1 MTMPNGTLL
10 AEDARTASTSAGPCA
25 ICSYPIISGHYI
37 ARLLTGRLAHTLCIG
52 RATWRRAAR

>member
-1 MTMPNGTLL
+1 MTVPNGTLL

-25 ICSYPIISGHYI
+25 ICSNPILGGHHI
-37 ARLLTGRLAHTLCIG
+37 ARLLSGRLAHALCIG